1 MNIQNLSY
9 ETYCKG
15 KMQYTYGNI
24 AICCDFRPSKSLF
37 VVIVRRKRLKDI
49 EIKKNTEL
57 FESPAKIKFT
67 RFVGCLLVLPI
78 KQTGIFI
85 QDSFLP

>member
-37 VVIVRRKRLKDI
+37 VVIVRRKRLKYI
-49 EIKKNTEL
+49 EIKKIRNYL
-57 FESPAKIKFT
+57 KVPQ
-67 RFVGCLLVLPI
+67 R
-78 KQTGIFI
+78 
-85 QDSFLP
+85 

>member
-37 VVIVRRKRLKDI
+37 VVMDGLK
-49 EIKKNTEL
+49 
-57 FESPAKIKFT
+57 FHVS
-67 RFVGCLLVLPI
+67 RFLWLKPFQWLAP
-78 KQTGIFI
+78 
-85 QDSFLP
+85 FLKSASDE

>member
-37 VVIVRRKRLKDI
+37 VVIEGLNGWRR
-49 EIKKNTEL
+49 
-57 FESPAKIKFT
+57 FYAYGVSMCCAHFY
-67 RFVGCLLVLPI
+67 V
-78 KQTGIFI
+78 
-85 QDSFLP
+85 

>member
-24 AICCDFRPSKSLF
+24 AICCDFYPFKSLF
-37 VVIVRRKRLKDI
+37 VVIVRCKRLKDI
-49 EIKKNTEL
+49 EIKKYGT
-57 FESPAKIKFT
+57 I
-67 RFVGCLLVLPI
+67 
-78 KQTGIFI
+78 
-85 QDSFLP
+85 

>member
-49 EIKKNTEL
+49 EIKKIRNYL
-57 FESPAKIKFT
+57 KVPQ
-67 RFVGCLLVLPI
+67 R
-78 KQTGIFI
+78 
-85 QDSFLP
+85 